1 MRCFCCPALIPIPV
15 STFYDMKTDRFYCHL
30 CQLYIQEYIM
40 ILEDPKKE
48 HKPEDP
54 ILEDGEVENL
64 EEDFDYLDD
73 YYDDYDDYYYD
84 DDSLID
90 PEMEDQ

>member
-1 MRCFCCPALIPIPV
+1 
-15 STFYDMKTDRFYCHL
+15 
-30 CQLYIQEYIM
+30 M